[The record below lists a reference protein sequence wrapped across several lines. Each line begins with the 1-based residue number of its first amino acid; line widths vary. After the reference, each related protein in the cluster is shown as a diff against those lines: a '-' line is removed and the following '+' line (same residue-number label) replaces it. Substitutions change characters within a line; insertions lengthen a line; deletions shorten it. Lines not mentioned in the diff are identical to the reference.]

1 MARMAPPR
9 SGVKVRMY
17 RQGHGDC
24 FLLAFAG
31 REGRK
36 SRPVYVLI
44 DCGLK
49 NGSEVDADIEDII
62 KDIDEATNGQIDIAI
77 VTHEH
82 LDHVNGF
89 ARRSREGRLFERIS
103 VGRVWLAWTEDA
115 DDTLAN
121 ELRKRFNDTL
131 ITLAFAEERMRQI
144 SGLGGQATMVSE
156 LVETETG
163 DTCQTLRTAFDDA
176 RADDP
181 HASPTALAEMA
192 IRGITNK
199 QAIAWLRNHAKQG
212 VTFLDPEK
220 PPVTLPHV
228 AQSEV
233 FVLGPPRDPKLLLD
247 LDPQGAE
254 KFDLH
259 RSGLGLDGASQ
270 SLSLA
275 LAPGGGTN
283 QAATPFAP
291 RYCIAQED
299 IATDDPAA
307 ETDPLAKA
315 AREYY
320 RSSYHNAEAN
330 WRRIDEDWLHTAEGM
345 ALRLNNEVNNTSLV
359 LAFKLPKTGKTLLF
373 TGDAQRGSW
382 IGWSDLTWPS
392 ASGPVNT
399 RDLLADCVLYK
410 VGHHGSHN
418 ATLNGRPE
426 DDYAN
431 LGWMAHGDAARE
443 FVAMIPANTAW
454 AMGKSRPWAHPMPEI
469 EAALHRKAQGRVL
482 RSDQTPSESAATDP
496 PTEEWKDYQRRLR
509 RHRLYF
515 ELTIND
521 S

>member
-1 MARMAPPR
+1 MTRMAPPR
-9 SGVKVRMY
+9 SGVKIRMY

-36 SRPVYVLI
+36 SRPVYVLV

-49 NGSEVDADIEDII
+49 NGSEVNADIQDII
-62 KDIDEATNGQIDIAI
+62 DDIHDATSGHIDIAI

-89 ARRSREGRLFERIS
+89 ARRSRGKRLFERLS
-103 VGRVWLAWTEDA
+103 VGQVWLAWTEDA
-115 DDTLAN
+115 DDALAN

-131 ITLAFAEERMRQI
+131 ITLAFAEERMGHLR
-144 SGLGGQATMVSE
+144 GLEEQATRVSE

-163 DTCQTLRTAFDDA
+163 DTCHALRAAFDAA
-176 RADDP
+176 RSDDP
-181 HASPTALAEMA
+181 QASPTALAEMA
-192 IRGITNK
+192 ITGATNK
-199 QAIAWLRNHAKQG
+199 QAIAWLRGHARQG
-212 VTFLDPEK
+212 VVFLDPEK
-220 PPVTLPHV
+220 PPIALPHV

-233 FVLGPPRDPKLLLD
+233 FTLGPPRDPKLLVD

-259 RSGLGLDGASQ
+259 RGGLALDGASQ

-275 LAPGGGTN
+275 LVPSGGGN
-283 QAATPFAP
+283 QAAAPFAP
-291 RYCIAQED
+291 RYCIAQEEF
-299 IATDDPAA
+299 ATADLITEPDATA
-307 ETDPLAKA
+307 KTYYFQTYDKA
-315 AREYY
+315 AD
-320 RSSYHNAEAN
+320 A
-330 WRRIDEDWLHTAEGM
+330 WRRIDDDWLHAAEGM
-345 ALRLNNEVNNTSLV
+345 ALRLHNEVNNTSLV

-382 IGWSDLTWPS
+382 IGWSDLAWTS
-392 ASGPVNT
+392 ASGPVST

-426 DDYAN
+426 DPYAN

-482 RSDQTPSESAATDP
+482 RSDLEPSASAPPDP
-496 PTEEWKDYQRRLR
+496 PTEEWTDYQRRLR
-509 RHRLYF
+509 PHRLYF